1 MTVTAL
7 DAAAIGAAFAVAAGE
22 RAPDLVVR
30 NCRLVNVHSGLIEE
44 ASILVAGG
52 LVASFGPAEGVDAS
66 VVVEAAGRFAIPG
79 LLDAHVHV
87 EASLLTPAELA
98 RAVVP
103 RGVTTLF
110 ADFHEVANVLG
121 RRGIDLMLGSA
132 SWPLRVY
139 LQVPTSLPD
148 AEVGALLDRADGASL
163 GETGLGRVRRDPERY
178 FKLVERARGARLG
191 VNGHGAGLGRAELG
205 MLAAAGQR
213 DDHEAVSREEAL
225 ERIRLGMRV
234 LVREGSTERNLDA
247 LVSLASGGRDG
258 RMLLFCTDD
267 KHAGDIRL
275 EGHLDHNLRRAIQC
289 GVDPIT
295 AIRMGTLNAAEHF
308 GLADRLGAI
317 APGRFADIVLVDDLN
332 APRAREGIVDG
343 RLVAR
348 DGEPLW
354 DRAAVAWPDWV
365 GRTVRL
371 SRPLAPA
378 DLALAAPVTGTGAR
392 VRVIRV
398 VEGQVFN
405 RADEELLPVRNGLVA
420 ASAEHDVAKIALVE
434 RHGGSG
440 KVAVAFVRGFGLR
453 EGAIGSS
460 ISHDHHNLVIVGTN
474 EEDMAVCAA
483 ELVRRQGGL
492 VAARR
497 GVVAAALTLSI
508 GGLMSTESL
517 DVVAGELSA
526 VEAAARDL
534 GCRLRAPFMTLSFV
548 SLPGIPEYGLT
559 EDGLFEVESG
569 RTVSVF
575 L

>member
-139 LQVPTSLPD
+139 LQVPTYLPD
-148 AEVGALLDRADGASL
+148 ADVGALLDRADGASL

-247 LVSLASGGRDG
+247 LVTLASGGRDG

-332 APRAREGIVDG
+332 APRAREVIVDG

-460 ISHDHHNLVIVGTN
+460 ISHDHHNLVIVGTD

>member
-1 MTVTAL
+1 VTAI

-22 RAPDLVVR
+22 RAPDLVIR
-30 NCRLVNVHSGLIEE
+30 NCQLVNVHSGLIEV
-44 ASILVAGG
+44 ASILVAGR
-52 LVASFGPAEGVDAS
+52 LVASFGPAEGVDAP
-66 VVVEAAGRFAIPG
+66 VVIDAAGRFAIPG

-98 RAVVP
+98 RAIVP

-121 RRGIDLMLGSA
+121 RRGIDLMLGRA

-139 LQVPTSLPD
+139 LQVPTYLPD
-148 AEVGALLDRADGASL
+148 TDVGALLDQADGVSL
-163 GETGLGRVRRDPERY
+163 GETGLGRVRRDPVRY

-191 VNGHGAGLGRAELG
+191 VNGHGAGLGRTELG

-225 ERIRLGMRV
+225 ERIRVGMRV

-247 LVSLASGGRDG
+247 LITLATGSADG

-275 EGHLDHNLRRAIQC
+275 EGHLDHNLRRAILR

-332 APRAREGIVDG
+332 EPRARDVIVDG

-348 DGEPLW
+348 DGEALW
-354 DRAAVAWPDWV
+354 DRPAVAWPDWV

-371 SRPLAPA
+371 SKPLAPA
-378 DLALAAPVTGTGAR
+378 DLAVAAPLTGTGVR

-398 VEGQVFN
+398 VEDQVFN
-405 RADEELLPVRNGLVA
+405 RADEERLPVRDGFVSS
-420 ASAEHDVAKIALVE
+420 SAEGDVAKIALVE

-460 ISHDHHNLVIVGTN
+460 VCHDHHNLVIVGMN
-474 EEDMAVCAA
+474 DEDMAVCAA

-492 VAARR
+492 VVARR
-497 GVVAAALTLSI
+497 GVAAGALTLSI
-508 GGLMSTESL
+508 GGLMSAEPL
-517 DVVAGELSA
+517 DTVADELSA
-526 VEAAARDL
+526 VEAAAHDL

-548 SLPGIPEYGLT
+548 SLPGIPDYGLT
-559 EDGLFEVESG
+559 EEGLYDVASG